1 MCYIDKRSV
10 TGRLWCKICGQ
21 RFEARTNALSAPV
34 DIYSEWV
41 DACEAVAS
49 KAVAESAQA
58 RAEISDDEGDM

>member
-1 MCYIDKRSV
+1 M
-10 TGRLWCKICGQ
+10 
-21 RFEARTNALSAPV
+21 